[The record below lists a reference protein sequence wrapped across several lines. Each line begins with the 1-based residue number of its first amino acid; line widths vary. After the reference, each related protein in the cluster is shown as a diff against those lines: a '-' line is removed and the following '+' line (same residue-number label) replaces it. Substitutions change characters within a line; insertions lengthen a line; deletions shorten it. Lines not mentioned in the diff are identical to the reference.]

1 MSTFKRFEDD
11 DIVRANPTEVTIGLW
26 SGDTGSLQAFFTSSA
41 QSQSLSGQY
50 YTNVFNKNPQSDSTA
65 EVQFAVAYGH
75 RTGGGN
81 TTLAVE
87 DQATLSTRATYQQYR
102 NLLLNPEDTQFT
114 FNGAYNSDHIYVIN
128 IQRARLKEQF
138 DPGNWLITLSGSNGI
153 RTFIDDSG
161 QTLGADFGRAGAVF
175 NVVSGSLSGV
185 SGSTIAATTSSTK
198 GGFGLVYPQL
208 GIIVL
213 NPDALVQTIG
223 MVTGAHSASANIV
236 FAPNTGSTV
245 FENNQ
250 KGLVNA
256 IRLGGDFQARS
267 TETISSTHYFIR
279 LRNKEFNYSN
289 NPTFYDETNGAIEN
303 IDFVQNPRT
312 YVTTVGMYN
321 DNNELLAVAKMSR
334 PVAKGFDREVLVK
347 ARLDF

>member
-26 SGDTGSLQAFFTSSA
+26 SGDTGSLRSFFTSSV

-50 YTNVFNKNPQSDSTA
+50 YTNIYDKNPQSNSTA
-65 EVQFAVAYGH
+65 EIQFAVAYGH

-81 TTLAVE
+81 TTLTVE
-87 DQATLSTRATYQQYR
+87 DQATLSTKATYQQYR
-102 NLLLNPEDTQFT
+102 NLLLDPVDTQFT
-114 FNGAYNSDHIYVIN
+114 FDGSYNSDQIYIIN

-138 DPGNWLITLSGSNGI
+138 DPGNWLLTLSGSNGI

-161 QTLGADFGRAGAVF
+161 QTLGADYGRAGAIF
-175 NVVSGSLSGV
+175 NVVSGTLTGV
-185 SGSTIAATTSSTK
+185 SGSTVAATTSSTK

-208 GIIVL
+208 GIIIL

-223 MVTGAHSASANIV
+223 MATAAHSASANVV

-250 KGLVNA
+250 KALVNA

-289 NPTFYDETNGAIEN
+289 NPSFYDETNGAIEN
-303 IDFVQNPRT
+303 TDFVQNPRT

-321 DNNELLAVAKMSR
+321 NDNELLAVAKMSR